1 MADSP
6 QRQSEH
12 TAMSDLLTLPVL
24 PLRDVVLF
32 PGVTTPIGAGRP
44 ATLRAID
51 AALKSD
57 SHLVFAVSQRENVDI
72 VTAATLYTLGTI
84 AKISQVQRGLGGVQ
98 LLLHGETRGVALHY
112 VENQGHLEAV
122 VREVE
127 DRPPLRPDDPAFV
140 ALHREARERA
150 GELGQKSGLPEE
162 VVRQGV

>member
-12 TAMSDLLTLPVL
+12 PPMSDLLTLPVL

-57 SHLVFAVSQRENVDI
+57 SHLVFAVSQRENVDV

-98 LLLHGETRGVALHY
+98 LLLHGETRGVAVHY
-112 VENQGHLEAV
+112 
-122 VREVE
+122 REVGRYFEAPGPQAE
-127 DRPPLRPDDPAFV
+127 DMPGLHAAHPAFV
-140 ALHREARERA
+140 ARLREGGDPPA
-150 GELGQKSGLPEE
+150 ELG
-162 VVRQGV
+162 

>member
-12 TAMSDLLTLPVL
+12 TPMSDLLTLPVL

-57 SHLVFAVSQRENVDI
+57 SHLGFAVSQRENVDV
-72 VTAATLYTLGTI
+72 VTPATPYTLGTI
-84 AKISQVQRGLGGVQ
+84 PNFRQAHHGLGGVQ
-98 LLLHGETRGVALHY
+98 LLLR
-112 VENQGHLEAV
+112 
-122 VREVE
+122 
-127 DRPPLRPDDPAFV
+127 
-140 ALHREARERA
+140 
-150 GELGQKSGLPEE
+150 S
-162 VVRQGV
+162 